1 MLVTQAPMQSVCPHS
16 EQPYLV
22 QLVYATGTRA
32 FITLAVWKGTSQAS
46 RRPGAKVKLPRRRLR
61 MGRPL
66 MSGQSRS
73 TQCPCARRSH
83 PRASGVPGNISAHSD
98 SRARRCEHMAQCR
111 QNAEPSAPRP
121 ASRPPHPYPMCV
133 AASRCGA
140 PRCHTPAPGARRAW
154 NPNPSPARTAVSTW
168 RGLMRLPEQVPTT

>member
-1 MLVTQAPMQSVCPHS
+1 MQSVCPHG

-46 RRPGAKVKLPRRRLR
+46 LRPGTKVKLPRRRLR

-73 TQCPCARRSH
+73 TQCPCA
-83 PRASGVPGNISAHSD
+83 
-98 SRARRCEHMAQCR
+98 
-111 QNAEPSAPRP
+111 
-121 ASRPPHPYPMCV
+121 
-133 AASRCGA
+133 
-140 PRCHTPAPGARRAW
+140 
-154 NPNPSPARTAVSTW
+154 
-168 RGLMRLPEQVPTT
+168 